1 MHFPCCN
8 LQRHFGTMSGKGSPK
23 NRKPAFKKGA
33 SSDNPDR
40 LKDKKDVNKRDKTTI
55 NRLRMYKNGAP
66 VRNKHGKVIGGT
78 LMSKDRT
85 GDKPM
90 ATMARIAPD
99 RRWFGNTRV
108 IAPQA
113 LDKFREDLGAKV
125 RVGACGGRAGC
136 LCCFNFGRAVTGS
149 DRSRQSCTH
158 TRAQLSARPCF
169 VHAQKIVLRLQWLA
183 CHALPTGAV

>member
-1 MHFPCCN
+1 
-8 LQRHFGTMSGKGSPK
+8 LSQSGKRS
-23 NRKPAFKKGA
+23 KPAFKKGA
-33 SSDNPDR
+33 SADNPDR
-40 LKDKKDVNKRDKTTI
+40 LKDKKDVNKRDKSTI
-55 NRLRMYKNGAP
+55 NRLRMYRSGAP

-90 ATMARIAPD
+90 QTMARIAPD

-125 RVGACGGRAGC
+125 RVGAIEGRWCHCVPLA
-136 LCCFNFGRAVTGS
+136 
-149 DRSRQSCTH
+149 
-158 TRAQLSARPCF
+158 
-169 VHAQKIVLRLQWLA
+169 HA
-183 CHALPTGAV
+183 ALPWWGGGTGHGQAPDVGSFGGEPNSVGRVPHPPSHLSPRDRCCWCCDCVCIVMGHVSTAP